1 MTTTN
6 TPDLTEPETEPQ
18 PDAAAATTE
27 TAGTSPSGA
36 QLAAAQLERKIRE
49 EVARRRTFAI
59 ISHPDAGKT
68 TLTEKLLLYG
78 GAIHLAGSVKARRAA
93 RHATSD
99 WMEIE
104 KQRGISV
111 TSAVMQF
118 NYTSERGGDY
128 VVNILDTPGHQ
139 DFSEDTYRTVAAADC
154 AVMLIDAAKGV
165 EPQTEK
171 LFRVCQLR
179 GIPVFTFVNKMD
191 RHGRDPL
198 ELMEEIERHLGMR
211 CCPMNWPIFDGF
223 VFVGVYDRQTK
234 MVHVFESDASHGAT
248 AIEAKSALFGT
259 PEADEVLTER
269 AKERLVA
276 DLELLDIAGDP
287 YDERRVNGGSL
298 SPMFFGS
305 ALNNFGVKP
314 FLEAFLEMAPRPDL
328 VETID
333 GHVEATS
340 PELSGFV
347 FKIQA
352 NMDAAH
358 RDRIAFFR
366 ITSGRFIKGT
376 EAWHPRLKKMVR
388 MKNPTAFMAR
398 ERSTID
404 EAYAGD
410 IVGLFDPG
418 IFRIGDSLT
427 SGKNLVFKGIPHFS
441 PELFKKIRVADPLKR
456 KKLIEGLSQLSEEG
470 AIQVFCDWWQENPDI
485 VGAVGTLQFDVLA
498 HRLSHEYGCGP
509 LLSPLPFTLCRWV
522 VPPPGEVF
530 DPKAF
535 KVGQGSLIAR
545 DRDGHAVVLFPNSW
559 GVNWAK
565 DQNKGYELLPVS
577 PLAEHAGSLKQH
589 GTR

>member
-1 MTTTN
+1 MSDD
-6 TPDLTEPETEPQ
+6 PALPETTAPGGPTPQ
-18 PDAAAATTE
+18 A
-27 TAGTSPSGA
+27 
-36 QLAAAQLERKIRE
+36 LLERKIKE
-49 EVARRRTFAI
+49 EVQRRRTFAI

-68 TLTEKLLLYG
+68 THTEKLLLYG

-111 TSAVMQF
+111 TTAVMQF
-118 NYTSERGGDY
+118 VYGDH

-211 CCPMNWPIFDGF
+211 TCPVNWPIFDGF
-223 VFVGVYDRQTK
+223 DFVGVYDRKTGL
-234 MVHVFESDASHGAT
+234 VHVFSADASHGAT
-248 AIEAKSALFGT
+248 AIEAQTAPLGS
-259 PEADEVLTER
+259 PEADSFLSER
-269 AKERLVA
+269 ARTRLAA
-276 DLELLDIAGDP
+276 DLELLDVAGDA
-287 YDERRVNGGSL
+287 YDEGRVREGKL

-314 FLEAFLEMAPRPDL
+314 FLEAFLDMAPHPEKAPIEGGED
-328 VETID
+328 VE
-333 GHVEATS
+333 VLATS

-366 ITSGRFIKGT
+366 ITSGRFVKGMD
-376 EAWHPRLKKMVR
+376 AWHPRLGKSVR
-388 MKNPTAFMAR
+388 LKNPTAFMAR
-398 ERSTID
+398 ERSSID

-410 IVGLFDPG
+410 IVGLFDTG
-418 IFRIGDSLT
+418 IFRIGDALT
-427 SGKNLVFKGIPHFS
+427 SGKNLQFKGIPHFS
-441 PELFKKIRVADPLKR
+441 PELFRKIRVADPLKR
-456 KKLIEGLSQLSEEG
+456 KKLIEGLDQLSEEG
-470 AIQVFCDWWQENPDI
+470 AIQIFRDWWQEAPDI

-498 HRLSHEYGCGP
+498 HRLEHEYGCAP
-509 LLSPLPFTLCRWV
+509 ILTSIPYTLCRWI
-522 VPPPGEVF
+522 VPAPGSNAVF
-530 DPKAF
+530 DPKTF
-535 KVGQGSLIAR
+535 KVGQGSLIAK
-545 DRDGHAVVLFPNSW
+545 DRDDHAVILFANNW
-559 GVNWAK
+559 GVNWARE
-565 DQNKGYELLPVS
+565 QNKGFELLPVS
-577 PLAEHAGSLKQH
+577 PLAEHAGSLGKT
-589 GTR
+589 TR

>member
-1 MTTTN
+1 MTTTS
-6 TPDLTEPETEPQ
+6 TTEIDTLPE
-18 PDAAAATTE
+18 AAAAEAALNT
-27 TAGTSPSGA
+27 GPSFQA
-36 QLAAAQLERKIRE
+36 LAERKIRE

-118 NYTSERGGDY
+118 VYGDH

-211 CCPMNWPIFDGF
+211 TCPVNWPIFDGYT
-223 VFVGVYDRQTK
+223 FVGVYDRNTK
-234 MVHVFESDASHGAT
+234 VVHVFESDATHGAT
-248 AIEAKSALFGT
+248 AIEARSAVFGT

-269 AKERLVA
+269 AKLKLEQ
-276 DLELLDIAGDP
+276 DLELLDIAGDA
-287 YDERRVNGGSL
+287 YDEAKVRSGKL

-305 ALNNFGVKP
+305 ALNNFGVQP
-314 FLEAFLEMAPRPDL
+314 FLEAFLHMAPQPSL
-328 VETID
+328 VETAD
-333 GHVEATS
+333 GHVEANS

-366 ITSGRFIKGT
+366 ITSGRFVKGMD
-376 EAWHPRLKKMVR
+376 AWHPRLGKMVR

-398 ERSTID
+398 ERNTID
-404 EAYAGD
+404 EAFAGD

-441 PELFKKIRVADPLKR
+441 PELFRKIRVADPLKR
-456 KKLIEGLSQLSEEG
+456 KKLIEGLEQLSEEG
-470 AIQVFCDWWQENPDI
+470 AIQVFRDWWQENPDI
-485 VGAVGTLQFDVLA
+485 VGAVGSLQFDVLA
-498 HRLSHEYGCGP
+498 HRLAHEYGCP
-509 LLSPLPFTLCRWV
+509 PILTQLPYTLCRWV
-522 VPPPGEVF
+522 VPPKGETF

-535 KVGQGSLIAR
+535 KVGQGSLVAK
-545 DRDGHAVVLFPNSW
+545 DRDDHAVVLFSNSW

-565 DQNKGYELLPVS
+565 EQNKGYELLPVS
-577 PLAEHAGSLKQH
+577 PLAEHAGSLK
-589 GTR
+589 